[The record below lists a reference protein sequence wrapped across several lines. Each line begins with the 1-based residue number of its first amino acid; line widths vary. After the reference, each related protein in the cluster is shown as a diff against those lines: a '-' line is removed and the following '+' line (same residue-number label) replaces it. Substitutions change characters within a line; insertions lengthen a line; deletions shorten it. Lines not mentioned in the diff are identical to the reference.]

1 MAAFKARTPRYTFMS
16 GALLHMNAIRVFVC
30 LCARELCL
38 ICYYQKT
45 FKAERTSSTKREC
58 QRVSSRQLNQNSGK
72 STMHALSANH
82 SSHYLKVLTLAGP
95 PPEPSVWS
103 AVTSEPVTLQK
114 VFAVTERMNCDA
126 LPFASR
132 GQPTLLS
139 GWLNVFNAELSPK
152 RYWRGPGSQEVRE
165 EGDLTMPNN
174 TLSPAEWPLHLYGQ
188 RWEPF

>member
-1 MAAFKARTPRYTFMS
+1 
-16 GALLHMNAIRVFVC
+16 MNAIRVFVC

-45 FKAERTSSTKREC
+45 FKAERTWSTKREC

-139 GWLNVFNAELSPK
+139 GWLNVFNAVVSEEVLAWTGIPGGEG
-152 RYWRGPGSQEVRE
+152 RGWLCLTTHCHQQNDPCIYMGSDESRFTV
-165 EGDLTMPNN
+165 
-174 TLSPAEWPLHLYGQ
+174 
-188 RWEPF
+188 